1 MFNERYIAI
10 MKKIVLFFFMFGV
23 ISSISAQVSVKLNA
37 PDMKRGSIMMEAF
50 AKRQSTKSFANK
62 ELSKQDLAD
71 LLWAANGVNRSET
84 GKRTAPSAMN
94 RQDVTVYV
102 CLKDGVYQY
111 KHKTHTLDL
120 ISKEDVRQDKGAPV
134 CLVLTSNLDGTYGA
148 IDTGI
153 VSQNISL
160 FCSGAGLATYPRGT
174 MNKDQLK
181 KTLKLND
188 KEALLLCQPVG
199 YAK

>member
-1 MFNERYIAI
+1 
-10 MKKIVLFFFMFGV
+10 MKKIVLFFFLLGM
-23 ISSISAQVSVKLNA
+23 IMSINAQESVKLNA
-37 PDMKRGSIMMEAF
+37 PNMKRGSSMMQAF
-50 AKRQSTKSFANK
+50 AKRQSIKSFANK
-62 ELSKQDLAD
+62 ELSKQDLSD
-71 LLWAANGVNRSET
+71 LLWAANGINRTES

-94 RQDVTVYV
+94 KQDVTVYV
-102 CLKDGVYQY
+102 CLKDGSYLY
-111 KHKTHTLDL
+111 NHKTNTLDL

-134 CLVLTSNLDGTYGA
+134 CLVLTSNLEGTYGA

-160 FCSGAGLATYPRGT
+160 FCSGTGLASYPRGT

-181 KTLKLND
+181 NALKLND
-188 KEALLLCQPVG
+188 KETLLLCQPVG

>member
-1 MFNERYIAI
+1 MNTI
-10 MKKIVLFFFMFGV
+10 MKKIILFFFMLGM
-23 ISSISAQVSVKLNA
+23 ISSMNAQESIKL
-37 PDMKRGSIMMEAF
+37 KRGSSMMQAF
-50 AKRQSTKSFANK
+50 AKRQSIRNFADK

-71 LLWAANGVNRSET
+71 LLWATNGISRPES

-94 RQDVTVYV
+94 KQDVTVYV
-102 CLKDGVYQY
+102 CLKDGSYLY
-111 KHKTHTLDL
+111 NHKTHSLDL

-134 CLVLTSNLDGTYGA
+134 CIVLTSNLEGAYGPM
-148 IDTGI
+148 DTGI

-181 KTLKLND
+181 KALKPGD
-188 KEALLLCQPVG
+188 KETLYLCHPVG

>member
-1 MFNERYIAI
+1 MHAI
-10 MKKIVLFFFMFGV
+10 MKKIILLFSMMLTITG
-23 ISSISAQVSVKLNA
+23 ISAQEYIKLNT
-37 PDMKRGSIMMEAF
+37 PDMKRGSTMMQAF
-50 AKRQSTKSFANK
+50 AKRQSVKSFANK
-62 ELSKQDLAD
+62 DLSKQDLAD
-71 LLWAANGVNRSET
+71 LLWATNGINRPES

-94 RQDVTVYV
+94 KQDVTVYV
-102 CLKDGVYQY
+102 CLKNGCYLYNY
-111 KHKTHTLDL
+111 KGHALKL
-120 ISKEDVRQDKGAPV
+120 ISKEDVRQDKSAPV

-181 KTLKLND
+181 KALKLDD
-188 KEALLLCQPVG
+188 KETLLLCQPVG

>member
-1 MFNERYIAI
+1 
-10 MKKIVLFFFMFGV
+10 MKKIVLFFFMLGM
-23 ISSISAQVSVKLNA
+23 ITSMSAQESVKLNA
-37 PDMKRGSIMMEAF
+37 PDMKRGSSMMQAF
-50 AKRQSTKSFANK
+50 AKRQSIKSFANK
-62 ELSKQDLAD
+62 ELNKQDLSD
-71 LLWAANGVNRSET
+71 LLWAANGINRTES

-94 RQDVTVYV
+94 KQDVTVYV
-102 CLKDGVYQY
+102 CLKDGSYLY
-111 KHKTHTLDL
+111 NHKTNTLDL

-134 CLVLTSNLDGTYGA
+134 CLVLTSNLEGTYGA

-181 KTLKLND
+181 SALKLND
-188 KEALLLCQPVG
+188 KETLLLCQPVG

>member
-1 MFNERYIAI
+1 
-10 MKKIVLFFFMFGV
+10 MKKIVLFFFMLGM
-23 ISSISAQVSVKLNA
+23 ITSMNAQESVKLNA
-37 PDMKRGSIMMEAF
+37 PDMKRGSSMMQAF
-50 AKRQSTKSFANK
+50 AKRQSIKSFANK
-62 ELSKQDLAD
+62 ELNKQDLSD
-71 LLWAANGVNRSET
+71 LLWATNGINRTES

-94 RQDVTVYV
+94 KQDVTIYV
-102 CLKDGVYQY
+102 CLKDGSYLY
-111 KHKTHTLDL
+111 NHKTNTLDL

-134 CLVLTSNLDGTYGA
+134 CLVLTSSLEGTYGA

-181 KTLKLND
+181 SALKLND
-188 KEALLLCQPVG
+188 KETLLLCQPVG

>member
-1 MFNERYIAI
+1 
-10 MKKIVLFFFMFGV
+10 MKKIVLFFFMLGM
-23 ISSISAQVSVKLNA
+23 ITSINAQESVKLNA
-37 PDMKRGSIMMEAF
+37 PDMKRGSSMMQAF
-50 AKRQSTKSFANK
+50 AKRQSIKSFANK
-62 ELSKQDLAD
+62 ELNKQDLSD
-71 LLWAANGVNRSET
+71 LLWAANGINRTESS
-84 GKRTAPSAMN
+84 KRTAPSAMN
-94 RQDVTVYV
+94 KQDVTVYV
-102 CLKDGVYQY
+102 CLKDGSYLY
-111 KHKTHTLDL
+111 NHKTNTLDL

-134 CLVLTSNLDGTYGA
+134 CLVLTSNLEGTYGA

-181 KTLKLND
+181 SALKLND
-188 KEALLLCQPVG
+188 KETLLLCQPVG

>member
-1 MFNERYIAI
+1 
-10 MKKIVLFFFMFGV
+10 MKKIVLFFFLLGM
-23 ISSISAQVSVKLNA
+23 IMSINAQESVKLNA
-37 PDMKRGSIMMEAF
+37 PNMKRGSSMMQAF
-50 AKRQSTKSFANK
+50 AKRQSIKSFANK
-62 ELSKQDLAD
+62 ELSKQDLSD
-71 LLWAANGVNRSET
+71 LLWAANGINRTES

-94 RQDVTVYV
+94 KQDVTVYV
-102 CLKDGVYQY
+102 CLKDGSYLY
-111 KHKTHTLDL
+111 NHKTNTLDL

-134 CLVLTSNLDGTYGA
+134 CLVLTSNLEGTYGA

-160 FCSGAGLATYPRGT
+160 FCSGAGLASYPRGT

-181 KTLKLND
+181 NALKLND
-188 KEALLLCQPVG
+188 KETLLLCQPVG

>member
-1 MFNERYIAI
+1 
-10 MKKIVLFFFMFGV
+10 MKKIVLFFFMLGM
-23 ISSISAQVSVKLNA
+23 ITSINAQESVKLNA
-37 PDMKRGSIMMEAF
+37 PDMKRGSSMMQAF
-50 AKRQSTKSFANK
+50 AKRQSIKSFANK
-62 ELSKQDLAD
+62 ELNKQDLSD
-71 LLWAANGVNRSET
+71 LLWAANGINRTES

-94 RQDVTVYV
+94 KQDVTVYV
-102 CLKDGVYQY
+102 CLKDGSYLY
-111 KHKTHTLDL
+111 NHKTNTLDL

-134 CLVLTSNLDGTYGA
+134 CLVLTSNLEGTYGA

-181 KTLKLND
+181 SALKLND
-188 KEALLLCQPVG
+188 KETLLLCQPVG